1 MGMGIRTWEGQK
13 ERQDERGAWEER
25 GAGDR
30 GEGKEGRREGRKGGE
45 GKGQGITS
53 LVINK

>member
-30 GEGKEGRREGRKGGE
+30 GEGKEGRREGRKGRRRERAGNY
-45 GKGQGITS
+45 ITC
-53 LVINK
+53 NK